1 MALTNKLFLFK
12 NSTINY
18 SDSGVGRVVVLL
30 HGFLENQKMWS
41 AISPELAKN
50 NRVITLDLLGHG
62 ESQCT
67 GYVHTMTENALEVK
81 ALLDHLKIKKA
92 ALIGHSMGGYVAL
105 AFIEKNQKS
114 SAGLL
119 LLNSTALADNFA
131 KRTNRDRA
139 IRAVKTDHTT
149 FVRLAIN
156 NLFAPESR
164 KRLTNE
170 IEITKIEALKTPLQ
184 GIIASLEGM
193 KTRDDL
199 SHLLSNNNFPIEMVL
214 GKKDPVLE
222 IENTVLQLKNTSVK
236 LTILPD
242 GHMSHL
248 ENQELLLPILI
259 AFCKKCG

>member
-1 MALTNKLFLFK
+1 MTLPNKLFLFK

-18 SDSGVGRVVVLL
+18 TDSGLGKVVVLL

-41 AISPELAKN
+41 ALSPELAKKS
-50 NRVITLDLLGHG
+50 RVIMLDLLGHG

-67 GYVHTMTENALEVK
+67 GYVHTMTENALVVK

-92 ALIGHSMGGYVAL
+92 AFIGHSMGGYVAL

-114 SAGLL
+114 CAGLL
-119 LLNSTALADNFA
+119 LLNSTAMADSFA
-131 KRTNRDRA
+131 KKTNRDRA

-164 KRLTNE
+164 KKISHE
-170 IEITKIEALKTPLQ
+170 IENAKIEALKTPLQ

-193 KTRDDL
+193 KTRADL
-199 SHLLSNNNFPIEMVL
+199 SHLLTNSNFPIEMVL

-222 IENTVLQLKNTSVK
+222 IENTVLQLKNTPVR

-248 ENQELLLPILI
+248 ENQELLLPILM
-259 AFCKKCG
+259 AFCQKCG